1 MRRLIEEL
9 KREHGAIAEALGD
22 VRRLGIGSAD
32 GQARLL
38 AARAGLLAHLRK
50 EDLGLY
56 PALRRA
62 AASDRVLQDKVD
74 FFARDMDEI
83 SKSAQAF
90 FDRYAAGGS
99 GVEFAADFGTF
110 SSLLRARIHKEEN
123 ILYPEYEKRH
133 P

>member
-9 KREHGAIAEALGD
+9 KREHAAISEALGD
-22 VRRLGIGSAD
+22 VRHLGIGSAA

-38 AARAGLLAHLRK
+38 AARTGLMAHLRK

-62 AASDRVLQDKVD
+62 AASDRALQDKVD

-83 SKSAQAF
+83 SKSALAF

-99 GVEFAADFGTF
+99 GVEFAADFGTL
-110 SSLLRARIHKEEN
+110 SSLLRTRIHKEET